1 MIPNPRHW
9 PWWGWALCVVATL
22 LIMVLSAALM
32 YRQTGMR
39 ELRAEVARMQAAG
52 YGVVPADLSKLMPT
66 VDRARQNRAWALFGS
81 AGPSWKEPKYPFAGL
96 AARFSISSRSPEK
109 ARIEHQA
116 EIARLLEDS
125 KTARADWAT
134 LSSEGPLVLTGLG
147 WLTSDPATSSRT
159 DLETNAAKTIPS
171 LLQVRQL
178 ANVLAVEA
186 RVATDPRPALASLD
200 AIITGQDHHG
210 YLIDAMTLIA
220 AMQIR
225 DDAWLE
231 AVLRGTNPQPWISNT
246 VPCLSRL
253 ADTYAVERMLWCGLN
268 TQQILDGKTP
278 DYSASSWSLASRST
292 WDEVRDFLSNSVW
305 WILSPTD
312 NVWQMRG
319 LTECER
325 VNRDGH
331 GDPQAMAMK
340 LHAFGWRI
348 PIAAISFPNLAGA
361 ADVAARAEI
370 AQRRYRLAGAIIHV
384 WNTTKSLPTTL
395 SELPPLTAQ
404 LAIPRADLPV
414 IRYTRLS
421 PTRFLLDSAP
431 ATPATPMV
439 PSGTITAAPTLSGPY
454 KSGQWSLELDL
465 ADLEKYP

>member
-1 MIPNPRHW
+1 MLPNPRHW

-22 LIMVLSAALM
+22 LTMVLSAALM

-66 VDRARQNRAWALFGS
+66 VDRARQNRAWALLGS
-81 AGPSWKEPKYPFAGL
+81 AGPSWKEPKFPFAGL

-109 ARIEHQA
+109 ARIEHQT

-210 YLIDAMTLIA
+210 YQIDAMILIMV
-220 AMQIR
+220 MQIR

-231 AVLRGTNPQPWISNT
+231 AVLRGTNPQPWLSNT
-246 VPCLSRL
+246 VPCLTRV
-253 ADTYAVERMLWCGLN
+253 ADSFAIERMLWCGLN
-268 TQQILDGKTP
+268 TQQILNGKTP
-278 DYSASSWSLASRST
+278 VYSAFGWSGGSRSA
-292 WDEVRDFLSNSVW
+292 WDEARDFISNSLW
-305 WILSPTD
+305 WFLSPTD
-312 NVWQMRG
+312 TMWYLRG
-319 LTECER
+319 ITECER
-325 VNRDGH
+325 LNRDGH
-331 GDPQAMAMK
+331 GDPKAMALK
-340 LHAFGWRI
+340 IHGFGWRT
-348 PIAAISFPNLAGA
+348 PISAMSLPNLAEAGTT
-361 ADVAARAEI
+361 AARAELV
-370 AQRRYRLAGAIIHV
+370 QRRSRLAGAIIHV

-414 IRYTRLS
+414 IRYTRVS
-421 PTRFLLDSAP
+421 PTRFLLDSDP

-454 KSGQWSLELDL
+454 KSGPWSLELDL
-465 ADLEKYP
+465 AELEKTP